1 MTEPTNRQR
10 GTYEDMHAE
19 LMRDPE
25 YREAYD
31 ALGPR
36 YEFIGAVIAAR
47 KARGWTQR
55 DLAKACSTSQP
66 AIARLE
72 SGDQDPKL
80 DTMVK
85 VCNVLGLPLTVGDG
99 KRLAG

>member
-1 MTEPTNRQR
+1 MTKRR
-10 GTYEDMHAE
+10 LKGTPWEQIRDDVLAD
-19 LMRDPE
+19 DPE
-25 YREAYD
+25 MRAEYD
-31 ALGPR
+31 KLGPR
-36 YEFIGAVIAAR
+36 YQFIGAVIKSR
-47 KARGWTQR
+47 KARGWTQTE
-55 DLAKACSTSQP
+55 LARACGTTQS

-99 KRLAG
+99 ERLAG

>member
-1 MTEPTNRQR
+1 MSKRRLR
-10 GTYEDMHAE
+10 GTPWEQVREELLAE
-19 LMRDPE
+19 DPE
-25 YREAYD
+25 LRAEYD
-31 ALGPR
+31 KLGPR
-36 YEFIGAVIAAR
+36 YEFIGAVIKAR
-47 KARGWTQR
+47 KTRGWTQT
-55 DLAKACSTSQP
+55 DLARACSTTQP

-85 VCNVLGLPLTVGDG
+85 VCNVLDLPLVVGDG